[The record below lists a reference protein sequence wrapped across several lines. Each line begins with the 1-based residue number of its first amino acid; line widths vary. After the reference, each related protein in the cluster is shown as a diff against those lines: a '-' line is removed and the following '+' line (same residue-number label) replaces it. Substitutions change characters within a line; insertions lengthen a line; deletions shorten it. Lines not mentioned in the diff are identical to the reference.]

1 MNLLS
6 LAGADGRVREPA
18 PVAAVHLGRRP
29 HPGRAVP
36 AAAAGHLVA
45 AAGQAA
51 PAAARTLVT
60 STETWPTRA
69 VTTQAS
75 SRQAHPRRNPANQ
88 VGLYRVLLS

>member
-1 MNLLS
+1 MILS
-6 LAGADGRVREPA
+6 PLPGADGQVREPA

-36 AAAAGHLVA
+36 APAVGHLVA

-51 PAAARTLVT
+51 LAAARTLVT

-75 SRQAHPRRNPANQ
+75 SPQAHPRRSPANQ